1 MRAVKAYGEME
12 IKLHSCL
19 TSVLGGGERPALSCG
34 RFALGKGPFS
44 VPRCPL
50 QRRLVGSEAGC
61 RTAER
66 IVVKFSIGKFRAHCR
81 GILV

>member
-12 IKLHSCL
+12 IELHSCL
-19 TSVLGGGERPALSCG
+19 TSVLGGGERPALSSG

-50 QRRLVGSEAGC
+50 HSWVPEPA
-61 RTAER
+61 AEQLN
-66 IVVKFSIGKFRAHCR
+66 G
-81 GILV
+81 LL